1 MGTKRFCI
9 LHSNDMHGDFLA
21 EGKDGGKSVGGLALL
36 SAYINKVR
44 KEEKNVLYMIA
55 GDMVQG
61 SLIDSEYKGISTM
74 GIMNYLAPDVVT
86 LGNHE
91 FDYGLAHLLFLEKV
105 ANFPVVNANLYIKPG
120 NKRLMRPFV
129 ILEKDGFSILVTGI
143 ITEKVMDQIK
153 GDNLIGSFVTL
164 EEASNEVG
172 RICNAYRNE
181 DIDLTVL
188 LTHIGLESDVEF
200 ARLLRP
206 EWGVDLIIGGHSHSI
221 IEKPLEENGIIIVT
235 AGTGTDQIGRLDIEV
250 DDETNHIIGYQWRL
264 VTVDDAMVTPD
275 NELEGYIASFQSKV
289 DNKYNSMLSKLTY
302 KHTHPKREVETE
314 IGNLFADALA
324 EMLGCDLVLLASG
337 SIRSKEI
344 GPVVTLRDLMTCFPY
359 NDVLTSFT
367 VTGEQLRRIFANVM
381 RPSNRNG
388 EGECYQVN
396 SKVRAVH
403 DDRTGE
409 LTELELGRQT
419 GRRWRA
425 IIHSCSKVTMHGMLA
440 PTLGVTLEE
449 LSAIKAKVV
458 STSAREV
465 LEEWLR
471 DHQNVGRKVEGRLTF
486 V

>member
-21 EGKDGGKSVGGLALL
+21 EGRGEGKNVGGLALL

-200 ARLLRP
+200 AKLLKP
-206 EWGVDLIIGGHSHSI
+206 EWGVDLIIGGHSHTI
-221 IEKPLEENGIIIVT
+221 LEKPLEENGVIIIT
-235 AGTGTDQIGRLDIEV
+235 AGAGTDQIGRLDIEV

-264 VTVDDAMVTPD
+264 VAVDDAMVTPD
-275 NELEGYIASFQSKV
+275 NELEGYIDSFQSKV

-302 KHTHPKREVETE
+302 KHSHPKREVETE

-324 EMLGCDLVLLASG
+324 DMIGCDVMLLASG
-337 SIRSKEI
+337 SIRTKEI
-344 GPVVTLRDLMTCFPY
+344 GPVVTLKDLMTCFPY

-367 VTGEQLRRIFANVM
+367 VTGEQLRRIFATIM
-381 RPSNRNG
+381 RQSNRNG

-396 SKVRAVH
+396 SKVRAIH
-403 DDRTGE
+403 DDRIGE
-409 LTELELGRQT
+409 LKELHLEGRPVNNAGHYTLVLQGYHARNAGT
-419 GRRWRA
+419 Y
-425 IIHSCSKVTMHGMLA
+425 
-440 PTLGVTLEE
+440 LGVTLED
-449 LSAIKAKVV
+449 LSAIKARVV

-486 V
+486 E

>member
-1 MGTKRFCI
+1 MGTKRFCL

-21 EGKDGGKSVGGLALL
+21 EGKDGGKRIGGLALL

-44 KEEKNVLYMIA
+44 NEEKNVLYMIA

-105 ANFPVVNANLYIKPG
+105 ANFPVVNANLYIRTG

-200 ARLLRP
+200 AKLLKP
-206 EWGVDLIIGGHSHSI
+206 EWGVDLIIGGHSHSV
-221 IEKPLEENGIIIVT
+221 IEKPLEENGILIVT

-264 VTVDDAMVTPD
+264 VTVDDAMVVPD
-275 NELEGYIASFQSKV
+275 RELQDYITGFQSKV
-289 DNKYNSMLSKLTY
+289 DNKYNSMLSKLSY
-302 KHTHPKREVETE
+302 RHTHPRREVETE

-324 EMLGCDLVLLASG
+324 DMLGCDLVLLASG
-337 SIRSKEI
+337 SIRTNEI

-359 NDVLTSFT
+359 NDALTSFT
-367 VTGEQLRRIFANVM
+367 VTGGQLRRIFATIM

-403 DDRTGE
+403 DDQGGRLKE
-409 LTELELGRQT
+409 LSIDGKPVNEAGLYTLVLQGY
-419 GRRWRA
+419 
-425 IIHSCSKVTMHGMLA
+425 HSRNAGTY
-440 PTLGVTLEE
+440 LGVTLEE
-449 LSAIKAKVV
+449 LSAIKARVV

-471 DHQNVGRKVEGRLTF
+471 DHQNEGRKVEGRLTF
-486 V
+486 E

>member
-1 MGTKRFCI
+1 
-9 LHSNDMHGDFLA
+9 MHGDFLA
-21 EGKDGGKSVGGLALL
+21 EGKGGGKSVGGLALL

-172 RICNAYRNE
+172 RICNAYQNE

-200 ARLLRP
+200 AKLLRP
-206 EWGVDLIIGGHSHSI
+206 EWGVDLIIGGHSHNI

-235 AGTGTDQIGRLDIEV
+235 AGAGTDQIGRLDIEV
-250 DDETNHIIGYQWRL
+250 DDETNHIIGFQWRL
-264 VTVDDAMVTPD
+264 VAVDDAMVTPD
-275 NELEGYIASFQSKV
+275 DELEGYIASFQSKV

-324 EMLGCDLVLLASG
+324 EMIGCDLVLLASG

-344 GPVVTLRDLMTCFPY
+344 GPVVTLKDLMTCFPY

-367 VTGEQLRRIFANVM
+367 VTGEQLRRIFTNVM

-396 SKVRAVH
+396 SKVRAIH

-409 LTELELGRQT
+409 LTELSLDDIPVVDAGHYSLVLQGYHARNAGT
-419 GRRWRA
+419 Y
-425 IIHSCSKVTMHGMLA
+425 
-440 PTLGVTLEE
+440 LGVTMED

-486 V
+486 LS

>member
-1 MGTKRFCI
+1 
-9 LHSNDMHGDFLA
+9 MHGDFLA
-21 EGKDGGKSVGGLALL
+21 EGKEGGKRIGGLALL

-44 KEEKNVLYMIA
+44 NEEKNVLYMIA

-105 ANFPVVNANLYIKPG
+105 ANFPVVNANLYLRPG

-129 ILEKDGFSILVTGI
+129 VLEKDGFNILVTGI

-188 LTHIGLESDVEF
+188 LTHIGLESDLEF
-200 ARLLRP
+200 AKLLRP
-206 EWGVDLIIGGHSHSI
+206 EWGVDLIIGGHSHSTL
-221 IEKPLEENGIIIVT
+221 EKPLEENGIVIVT
-235 AGTGTDQIGRLDIEV
+235 AGAGTDQIGRLDIEV
-250 DDETNHIIGYQWRL
+250 DDETNHIIGYHWSL
-264 VTVDDAMVTPD
+264 VTVDNAMVAPD
-275 NELEGYIASFQSKV
+275 KELQDYITGFQSTV
-289 DNKYNSMLSKLTY
+289 DNKYNSMLSRLTY
-302 KHTHPKREVETE
+302 KHTHPRREVETE

-324 EMLGCDLVLLASG
+324 DMLGCDLVLLASG
-337 SIRSKEI
+337 SIRTNEI

-359 NDVLTSFT
+359 NDALTSFT
-367 VTGEQLRRIFANVM
+367 VTGGQLRRIFTTIM

-396 SKVRAVH
+396 SRVRAVH
-403 DDRTGE
+403 DD
-409 LTELELGRQT
+409 QT
-419 GRRWRA
+419 GRLKELNMDGKPVNEA
-425 IIHSCSKVTMHGMLA
+425 GLYTLVLQGYHSRNAGTY
-440 PTLGVTLEE
+440 LGVTLEE

-471 DHQNVGRKVEGRLTF
+471 DHQNEGRKVEGRLTF
-486 V
+486 E

>member
-1 MGTKRFCI
+1 
-9 LHSNDMHGDFLA
+9 MHGDFLA

-36 SAYINKVR
+36 SAYINQVR

-61 SLIDSEYKGISTM
+61 SLIDSEFKGISTM

-105 ANFPVVNANLYIKPG
+105 ANFPVVNANLFIKPG

-129 ILEKDGFSILVTGI
+129 IMEKDGFSILVTGI

-153 GDNLIGSFVTL
+153 GDDLIGSFVTL

-172 RICNAYRNE
+172 RICNAYRTE

-188 LTHIGLESDVEF
+188 LTHIGLESDVDL
-200 ARLLRP
+200 ARLLKP

-221 IEKPLEENGIIIVT
+221 IDRPLEENGILIVT

-275 NELEGYIASFQSKV
+275 HVLEGFIASFQSRV
-289 DNKYNSMLSKLTY
+289 DNKYDSMLSKLTY
-302 KHTHPKREVETE
+302 QHTHPKREEETE

-344 GPVVTLRDLMTCFPY
+344 GPVVTLKDLMTCFPY

-367 VTGEQLRRIFANVM
+367 VTGQQLRSIFANVM

-396 SKVRAVH
+396 SRVRAVH
-403 DDRTGE
+403 DDRTNR
-409 LTELELGRQT
+409 LTELSLDGKPVIDAGRYSLVLQGYHARNAGT
-419 GRRWRA
+419 Y
-425 IIHSCSKVTMHGMLA
+425 
-440 PTLGVTLEE
+440 LGVTMEE

-471 DHQNVGRKVEGRLTF
+471 DHQNVGRRVEGRLTF
-486 V
+486 LSG